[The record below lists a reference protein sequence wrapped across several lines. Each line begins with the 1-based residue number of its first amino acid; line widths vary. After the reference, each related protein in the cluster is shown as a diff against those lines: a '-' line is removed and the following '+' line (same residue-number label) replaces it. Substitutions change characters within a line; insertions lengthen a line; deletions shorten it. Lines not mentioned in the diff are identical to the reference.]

1 MSSLDYFADVKLNF
15 LGQCALALIIFGIVL
30 YIFSFIFG
38 YTKRFIKS
46 YKGTVDILDSLK
58 SAERKMYVSNNPKDR
73 TYLNIPRSYN
83 EENGVEFTYQLWMLV
98 ENWHTRPGLLKHVFH
113 KGNEIVPADEH
124 NAPQP
129 PTGFGG
135 TSDFKIPL
143 LNAPGVYLGRNHNQL
158 LVVMNTFDNPGRKT
172 PTDLTPPE
180 NDSTHEGGAG
190 GEDEVLV
197 VKNIPINKWV
207 LITVMLEGQQ
217 LKVYKNGYLIASK
230 MLKSYPRQN
239 SSPIHINDMNGYRG
253 FISKIRYYN
262 YAVDQSEIE
271 SYVNAGPGSS
281 ACLKNKDIPRYMS
294 NTYIDS
300 KYTANK

>member
-15 LGQCALALIIFGIVL
+15 LGQCALALIVFGIVL
-30 YIFSFIFG
+30 YIFNFLFG
-38 YTKRFIKS
+38 YTQRFIKS

-58 SAERKMYVSNNPKDR
+58 NAERRMYISNNPKDKN

-83 EENGVEFTYQLWMLV
+83 EENGVEFTYQVWMLV
-98 ENWHTRPGLLKHVFH
+98 ESWTARQGLYKHVFH
-113 KGNEIVPADEH
+113 KGNEIVSSVG
-124 NAPQP
+124 N
-129 PTGFGG
+129 
-135 TSDFKIPL
+135 DFEIPL
-143 LNAPGVYLGRNHNQL
+143 LNAPGVYLDKYKNQL
-158 LVVMNTFDNPGRKT
+158 LVIMNTFENPGRDLPGKKVD
-172 PTDLTPPE
+172 TDF
-180 NDSTHEGGAG
+180 GGSDGA
-190 GEDEVLV
+190 LV

-239 SSPIHINDMNGYRG
+239 NSPIYINDMNGYRG

-262 YAVDQSEIE
+262 YAVEQSEIE

-281 ACLKNKDIPRYMS
+281 GCLKNKDVPRYMS
-294 NTYIDS
+294 NTYIDEKFLES
-300 KYTANK
+300 